1 MSQRCS
7 ILFPSFHLSVLTN
20 SNKISKVHVPLSM
33 FQISQGSIFHL
44 HDPLVVKIHSL
55 VLYAFESLC
64 FAYLLVL
71 EHPYIEN
78 VIWPACQNSQ
88 AHAFSLTLFPVAV
101 NGVQV
106 SPINSC
112 NCCSTLMY
120 LHTSLM
126 SDDVMFLTRLCRND
140 TKPTFFARNS
150 MMKVKFFTILTI
162 IWKSCEWQTIK
173 NLNKIPEEFF
183 YEIIFFFC

>member
-1 MSQRCS
+1 MSQRRS
-7 ILFPSFHLSVLTN
+7 ILFPSFHLSILTN
-20 SNKISKVHVPLSM
+20 TNKISKVHVPLSM
-33 FQISQGSIFHL
+33 FQISLGSIFHL
-44 HDPLVVKIHSL
+44 HNPLVVKIHSL
-55 VLYAFESLC
+55 VLHAFESLC

-71 EHPYIEN
+71 EHPYIEKCHLTCL
-78 VIWPACQNSQ
+78 PKFK

-120 LHTSLM
+120 VHTSLM

-150 MMKVKFFTILTI
+150 MMKVNFFTILTI
-162 IWKSCEWQTIK
+162 IWKSCEWPTIK